1 MLMNALQ
8 RAFFVSNHVPFYGVA
23 LRSLNDK
30 TTKFYHKMGFVQR
43 ESAQHPL
50 MILPIWTIRD
60 LFGKPQ

>member
-23 LRSLNDK
+23 LRSLNQKSTAFCDRV
-30 TTKFYHKMGFVQR
+30 GFVQR
-43 ESAQHPL
+43 ENAQLPL
-50 MILPIWTIRD
+50 MSLPIWTIRD